1 MADIIAID
9 IFVVVVPFRI
19 HYSFQKER
27 NAIFKMTVLGTS
39 LAIQWLRFC
48 VSTEGGMG
56 SVPRWGARIL
66 LATQG
71 KAKRIHTRREHP
83 ANHKHNESLCCISE
97 ATVML

>member
-1 MADIIAID
+1 MADTIAID

-19 HYSFQKER
+19 YYSFQER

-39 LAIQWLRFC
+39 LAIQWLRLC
-48 VSTEGGMG
+48 ASTAEGMG

-71 KAKRIHTRREHP
+71 KAKRIHTRRECP

-97 ATVML
+97 AKVML